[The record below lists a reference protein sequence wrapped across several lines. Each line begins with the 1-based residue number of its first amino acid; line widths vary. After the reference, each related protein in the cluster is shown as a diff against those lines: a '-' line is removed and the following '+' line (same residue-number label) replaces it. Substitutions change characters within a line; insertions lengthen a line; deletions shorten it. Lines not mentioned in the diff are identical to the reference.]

1 MTVLT
6 ADDSKEETLSSLS
19 NRNLRTTRR
28 AGRAVS
34 ALGAGFLGA
43 AAASWVLIRKELVS
57 ENITVH
63 ADVQKLAGKKVAGP
77 VTAYAQADIVNKH
90 ALAMTGGKPFADLPM
105 DAPERETALM
115 AANVRSSLLTS
126 VLSFGLSGLTAGIGA
141 AAVLTGRGLK
151 AAAKAE

>member
-63 ADVQKLAGKKVAGP
+63 ADDQQLAGK
-77 VTAYAQADIVNKH
+77 
-90 ALAMTGGKPFADLPM
+90 M